1 MLHFPQRKH
10 SAPHLYAEE
19 TDAPLPETLNPKLR
33 YAYFTTIATGGKSL
47 IHSCRDLYLGR
58 TVCYKTL
65 KQEFRKDP
73 IEKSALYCARLV
85 SPRCYSIPTPCRRT
99 R

>member
-33 YAYFTTIATGGKSL
+33 YAYFTTITGGKSL
-47 IHSCRDLYLGR
+47 IQSCRDLYLGR
-58 TVCYKTL
+58 NRLLQNAQAK
-65 KQEFRKDP
+65 FRKDP
-73 IEKSALYCARLV
+73 IENLRLLRRRV
-85 SPRCYSIPTPCRRT
+85 SPRCCSIPIPCRRT